1 VRGNISTRQGNRG
14 QLSNMPK
21 AGVGGGQVG
30 GGQVGGGQAGRAL
43 GLDSENEGAQRQALN
58 ALRGF

>member
-1 VRGNISTRQGNRG
+1 MRGNISTRQGNRG

-21 AGVGGGQVG
+21 AGVG